1 MGNSTA
7 YFSQIIMH
15 GLEKYALYCQKYPI
29 ALAWVH
35 FLKYIEFN
43 SKPAI
48 FFLNN
53 KKSNELG
60 LVNPHFF
67 T

>member
-15 GLEKYALYCQKYPI
+15 GLEKYALYHSKYPI
-29 ALAWVH
+29 AIAWVH

-43 SKPAI
+43 FKQVI
-48 FFLNN
+48 
-53 KKSNELG
+53 
-60 LVNPHFF
+60 
-67 T
+67 